1 MFSKRCDLAATFI
14 DAAVHSVLATRRMIS
29 CTFFT
34 STSLTLL
41 SAAAVRA
48 SVANISEVFRA
59 SVFLVFANCLR
70 DLLEERGDMSFILPF
85 VVEGDAH
92 GSADEPRAYTVFSAL
107 EAGLV
112 DRNGL
117 VG

>member
-1 MFSKRCDLAATFI
+1 
-14 DAAVHSVLATRRMIS
+14 
-29 CTFFT
+29 
-34 STSLTLL
+34 
-41 SAAAVRA
+41 

-92 GSADEPRAYTVFSAL
+92 GSADKPRAYTQC
-107 EAGLV
+107 LV
-112 DRNGL
+112 L
-117 VG
+117 WKQAW